1 MKKFL
6 FTAYVIAIVA
16 LVPTVIVGY
25 LHTDSNVNNAKPNT
39 EISKDVTNG
48 QDEVNILRLVKTF

>member
-6 FTAYVIAIVA
+6 FTAYVVAIVA
-16 LVPTVIVGY
+16 LVPAVIVGY
-25 LHTDSNVNNAKPNT
+25 LHNDGETKTTKTST
-39 EISKDVTNG
+39 EVSKDVTNG

>member
-16 LVPTVIVGY
+16 LVPIVIVAY
-25 LHTDSNVNNAKPNT
+25 LHNGSGGKNTKTNT
-39 EISKDVTNG
+39 EVSKDITNG
-48 QDEVNILRLVKTF
+48 QEEVNILRLVKTF